1 MIWLLEAV
9 VLAVHDEEIAE
20 RGGAEGVRD
29 RGLLSS
35 ALARPQNKASY
46 GDPSVFDLA
55 AAYASGIIWNH
66 PFIDGNKRTGFLAA
80 YIFLDRNGWEMVA
93 PEADAVDAV
102 LALARKEMDEAG
114 FVAWLKENSVDR
126 SE

>member
-1 MIWLLEAV
+1 MIWLLEAI

-29 RGLLSS
+29 GGLLSS

-66 PFIDGNKRTGFLAA
+66 PFIDGNKRAGFLAA

-114 FVAWLKENSVDR
+114 FAAWLKENSVSR

>member
-1 MIWLLEAV
+1 MIWLLEAI

-29 RGLLSS
+29 GGLLSS
-35 ALARPQNKASY
+35 ALAHPQNKASY

-66 PFIDGNKRTGFLAA
+66 PFIDGNKRAGFLAA

-114 FVAWLKENSVDR
+114 FAAWLKENSVSR

>member
-1 MIWLLEAV
+1 MIWLLEAI
-9 VLAVHDEEIAE
+9 VLAVHDDEIAE

-29 RGLLSS
+29 GGLLSS

-66 PFIDGNKRTGFLAA
+66 PFIDGNKRAGFLAA

-114 FVAWLKENSVDR
+114 FAAWLKENSVSR